1 MACTNRETVIP
12 DIESLGDPI
21 PADENFFDEA
31 SMASGDFVYVSLPDE
46 IAADTFIEN
55 APMLPLP
62 CVVTGDPT
70 AIAKAKRYYN
80 GKLLVVE
87 E

>member
-1 MACTNRETVIP
+1 
-12 DIESLGDPI
+12 
-21 PADENFFDEA
+21 
-31 SMASGDFVYVSLPDE
+31 MASGDFVYVSLPDE